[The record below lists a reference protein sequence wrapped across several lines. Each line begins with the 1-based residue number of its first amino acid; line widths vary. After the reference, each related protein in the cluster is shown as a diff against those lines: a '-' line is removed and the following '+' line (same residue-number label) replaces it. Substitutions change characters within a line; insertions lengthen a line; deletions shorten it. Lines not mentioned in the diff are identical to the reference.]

1 MTGSSFG
8 IDESGNPTHAA
19 VPDKGL
25 PYSGVGRNL
34 EMGGNYPSM
43 TVPTVTIQRTVSR
56 FRLVLSQLADAVGP
70 VVQFTIKELSIDG
83 DLLPLEES
91 VFNDS
96 DQPYKISGGYLSQ
109 KVQFPIPSSIAS
121 NLHPQ
126 NYAGREGQSAQSF
139 EAQILEGV
147 QSGELTQLGPYYF
160 RETNQPLSGSI
171 SYSIMGGED
180 KVKTFSMSSAGFT
193 RNHSWTVYLYFL
205 STEMDFQVSWTPWEQ
220 GQDFYVK

>member
-1 MTGSSFG
+1 MSCVLTFARAFGFTALFVRFIIMTGRPEYLYTGFVLSELASLG
-8 IDESGNPTHAA
+8 LVWLLAA
-19 VPDKGL
+19 VERR
-25 PYSGVGRNL
+25 RNP
-34 EMGGNYPSM
+34 GCRG
-43 TVPTVTIQRTVSR
+43 I
-56 FRLVLSQLADAVGP
+56 
-70 VVQFTIKELSIDG
+70 
-83 DLLPLEES
+83 LL
-91 VFNDS
+91 
-96 DQPYKISGGYLSQ
+96 
-109 KVQFPIPSSIAS
+109 
-121 NLHPQ
+121 
-126 NYAGREGQSAQSF
+126 
-139 EAQILEGV
+139 LEGV